1 MHRFNA
7 CVLGLVI
14 CSLSSLSVAERYR
27 VVEDSFGNFDAAP
40 DQSDQSVKNASP
52 LRLPS
57 TSPIATSESVNA
69 VVLDDRQTLQAD
81 ALPGQGSKS
90 ADADAASPES
100 PSSDMALKPSTIS
113 QEEGSDSQFSS
124 SARSWAAPAGT
135 ALEST
140 ESGVLPLPESDRLLG
155 SDSEVSELNGAD
167 GVAEGTAS
175 KKVLGV
181 FERAFLENEG
191 ANPYDAT
198 EVQESDFIDSQA
210 LLDGTAEREGEQPF
224 FVTRNI
230 DGTENI
236 TFYSPSLAKQARQ
249 NASTALNY
257 SKATVYKE
265 SDADGVYINE
275 LPGNADPVAVQILS
289 AGKAEFENYFDAFSK
304 QCCEEIPK
312 AGVKVLTFERSEH
325 LKIER
330 ESLPYRFN
338 EGDSRYLI
346 FKLPDSLENFAL
358 QLRAFIRRFKDQ
370 KIAHGVFYPQ
380 LVMLDATLKPLR
392 IIADPI
398 LDYTPETWSNYGYLQ
413 GVFEVDRKEGGEEV
427 YVMLNTTRDHLR
439 KVSLYEAE
447 GGVEIRH
454 MRYGELGVKA
464 LYADS
469 VRP

>member
-7 CVLGLVI
+7 CVLGLVLF
-14 CSLSSLSVAERYR
+14 SVSGLSIAERYR

-40 DQSDQSVKNASP
+40 DQSDESSKKTLLLTPSSASAATTAAPVDKKVVEEMAALPVEAVINPDIRSSDSGLSSAESSYTDAAARP
-52 LRLPS
+52 LLV
-57 TSPIATSESVNA
+57 SPADGLGGQISSPA
-69 VVLDDRQTLQAD
+69 QPLQAPTGATLEEVD
-81 ALPGQGSKS
+81 RGAVPLSAGDPLLNTEAEDSGLNS
-90 ADADAASPES
+90 AD
-100 PSSDMALKPSTIS
+100 K
-113 QEEGSDSQFSS
+113 
-124 SARSWAAPAGT
+124 
-135 ALEST
+135 
-140 ESGVLPLPESDRLLG
+140 
-155 SDSEVSELNGAD
+155 
-167 GVAEGTAS
+167 VAEGVGS

-210 LLDGTAEREGEQPF
+210 LLDGTAERESEQPF

-249 NASTALNY
+249 NAGTALNY
-257 SKATVYKE
+257 SKATIYKE

-275 LPGNADPVAVQILS
+275 LPDDADPVAVQILS

-380 LVMLDATLKPLR
+380 LVMLDATLRPLR

-413 GVFEVDRKEGGEEV
+413 GVFEIDRKEGSEEV
-427 YVMLNTTRDHLR
+427 YVMLNTTKDHLR